1 MDTRIDIK
9 ERERSILQLLAKGLS
24 DREIAQRLNLAPET
38 VRWYNKQLYGKLGV
52 TSRASAVTR
61 ATALGLIGTTE
72 STTAQRPIERS
83 PIRYL
88 TNEGVSIAYQ
98 VVGQG
103 PVDLLFIGGFI
114 SHLEMSWEDPGYTT
128 FVEELARSARVILF
142 DRRGVGLSDR
152 VQGASSIENTVSD
165 ARAVLSAVGSQRAFV
180 AGPSEGGAA
189 AVLLASMFPEQ
200 VQGLVLI
207 AATAKPARRGTEPVW
222 SRPWEQF
229 EKNIELIQQHWGEPW
244 SVERFAPSRK
254 DDPNFLAWWSR
265 AFRAASSPSSAR
277 LILEQAMQVDIRPL
291 LPQVRTR
298 TLVVH
303 RRDDGIVPVDA
314 GRYLAAVMPNASMV
328 ELPGADHLFFVD
340 PAPITRAIVHFL
352 AEPNE
357 EPQVDTWIAIVL
369 HAAGLGST
377 LDDDKRRLLESHA
390 ARNVRSTPMGWTA
403 LFDAPNRALRCAER
417 LRALGRGRV
426 GGLAL
431 HVGACRVSDGTPV
444 GETHEVAYRLVEAAR
459 PGEVLVSSTL
469 RDILAGSQV
478 ELQLRSIDGGDP
490 AIPPNSVWSLVAQGS
505 VT

>member
-9 ERERSILQLLAKGLS
+9 DRERSILELLAKGLS
-24 DREIAQRLNLAPET
+24 DRGIAQRLNLAPET

-98 VVGQG
+98 VVGKG

-114 SHLEMSWEDPGYTT
+114 SHLEMSWEDPGYTA

-152 VQGASSIENTVSD
+152 VQGASSIENAVSD
-165 ARAVLSAVGSQRAFV
+165 ARAVLRDVGSQRTFV
-180 AGPSEGGAA
+180 AGTSEGGAA

-207 AATAKPARRGTEPVW
+207 AATAKPARRGTEPEW

-229 EKNIELIQQHWGEPW
+229 ESNIELIQRHWGEPW
-244 SVERFAPSRK
+244 SVQAFAPSCK
-254 DDPNFLAWWSR
+254 DDPIFLAWWSR
-265 AFRAASSPSSAR
+265 VFRAASSPSSAR

-298 TLVVH
+298 TLVIH
-303 RRDDGIVPVDA
+303 RRDDGIVPIDA
-314 GRYLAAVMPNASMV
+314 GRYLAARMPNASMV
-328 ELPGADHLFFVD
+328 ELPGADHLYFVHSE
-340 PAPITRAIVHFL
+340 PITRAMLQFL
-352 AEPNE
+352 AEPDE

-369 HAAGLGST
+369 HAAGPGST
-377 LDDDKRRLLESHA
+377 LDDDKRRLLETHA
-390 ARNVRSTPMGWTA
+390 ARNLRSTPMGWTA

-459 PGEVLVSSTL
+459 PGEILVSSTL

-490 AIPPNSVWSLVAQGS
+490 AIPPNSVWSLVPQGS
-505 VT
+505 IT